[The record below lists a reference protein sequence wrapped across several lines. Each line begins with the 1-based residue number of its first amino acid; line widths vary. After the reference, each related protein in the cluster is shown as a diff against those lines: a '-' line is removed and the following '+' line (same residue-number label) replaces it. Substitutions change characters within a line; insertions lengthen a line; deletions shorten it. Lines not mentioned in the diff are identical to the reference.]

1 MAGIHLGGQ
10 ITEHNEKNFN
20 LVKEAL
26 ICYKK
31 IRKDIPSAIP
41 FYPLGLPKYGADI
54 ACVAFECE
62 ECIRLCAWCFKEGQ
76 SVSIPIKGKG
86 LKVLYPSDT
95 EVEVNLTDKGIS
107 ARFPRA
113 YTSVVLEII
122 QK

>member
-54 ACVAFECE
+54 ACV
-62 ECIRLCAWCFKEGQ
+62 
-76 SVSIPIKGKG
+76 
-86 LKVLYPSDT
+86 T
-95 EVEVNLTDKGIS
+95 
-107 ARFPRA
+107 
-113 YTSVVLEII
+113 
-122 QK
+122 